1 MARSNDN
8 DVKHSS
14 LPLYGWGKSLDLT
27 GKGHPIAKRVWET
40 YADLEKY
47 VLDPDDSAVAGIL
60 LTVTNDGENNGAYL
74 VKSID
79 YSTQSQAKAEIVKLS
94 TGECKIALS
103 ETVSPEIAYVTDNGK
118 LHIEDM
124 RTYWGEKS
132 FQD

>member
-27 GKGHPIAKRVWET
+27 GKGHPIAKRVW
-40 YADLEKY
+40 
-47 VLDPDDSAVAGIL
+47 
-60 LTVTNDGENNGAYL
+60 ENNGAYL